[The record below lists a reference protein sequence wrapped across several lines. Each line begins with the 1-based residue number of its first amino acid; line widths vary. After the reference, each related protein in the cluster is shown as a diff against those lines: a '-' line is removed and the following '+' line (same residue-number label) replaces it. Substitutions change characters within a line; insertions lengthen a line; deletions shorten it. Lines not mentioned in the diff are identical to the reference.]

1 MWSSKV
7 SCVFKTGC
15 AVFFAGFLSA
25 CTVEPLASSG
35 PSGKLRNGVSSSTA
49 EILSRTDVKPVDTR
63 VAQQVRNNLLFS
75 MNGGKLQPGGRYS
88 VKLTVKA
95 TSRSLSV
102 ESSSLAPTS
111 AQVAVLVQYELVEAA
126 TGKLIKAGTRRA
138 LASYDRTPQS
148 FANERAL
155 RDAQNRAAKE
165 VAQQVRLAVAQNISS
180 L

>member
-1 MWSSKV
+1 MWSFKV
-7 SCVFKTGC
+7 SNVMKTAC
-15 AVFFAGFLSA
+15 MVLFAGALGA
-25 CTVEPLASSG
+25 CTVEPLASST
-35 PSGKLRNGVSSSTA
+35 PTGKLGNGVSSSTA

-75 MNGGKLQPGGRYS
+75 MNGGRLQPGGRYS

-111 AQVAVLVQYELVEAA
+111 AQVAVLVQYELLEAT
-126 TGKLIKAGTRRA
+126 TGKIVSAGTRRS

-165 VAQQVRLAVAQNISS
+165 VAQQVRLAIAQNISS